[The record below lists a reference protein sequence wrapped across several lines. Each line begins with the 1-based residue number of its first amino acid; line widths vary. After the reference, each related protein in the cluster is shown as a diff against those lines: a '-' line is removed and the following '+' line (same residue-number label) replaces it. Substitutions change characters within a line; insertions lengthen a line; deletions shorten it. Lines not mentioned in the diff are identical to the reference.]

1 MEVVYLRSFLKD
13 IKKIKDKN
21 LKAQI
26 KSILKA
32 IEKAD
37 KLESL
42 PNIKKLKGYST
53 VFRVRIGAYR
63 LGVFKN
69 AEVVEIARFLKRNDI
84 YKVFPK

>member
-26 KSILKA
+26 KSILEA

-42 PNIKKLKGYST
+42 PNIKKTK
-53 VFRVRIGAYR
+53 R
-63 LGVFKN
+63 LFHCLRG
-69 AEVVEIARFLKRNDI
+69 
-84 YKVFPK
+84 